1 MANKE
6 LDTLLADLK
15 KKNMYNINDQFGKGP
30 KLINLQEFIY
40 QLPDESQDQ
49 FQQRKIQ
56 TE

>member
-1 MANKE
+1 
-6 LDTLLADLK
+6 
-15 KKNMYNINDQFGKGP
+15 MYNINDQFGKGP